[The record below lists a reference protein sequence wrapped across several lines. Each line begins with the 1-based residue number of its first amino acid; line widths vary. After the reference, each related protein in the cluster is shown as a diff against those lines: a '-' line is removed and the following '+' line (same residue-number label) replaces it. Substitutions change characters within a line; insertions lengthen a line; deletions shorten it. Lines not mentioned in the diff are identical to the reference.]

1 MISTVLADGVRYH
14 ARTSTDEITLACEL
28 FTSTS
33 TGRSN
38 TVPYDLS
45 KYGAKTH
52 QNHLG
57 LRHFKY
63 TSLISC
69 SCKMGVAKIAD
80 LLLQTNFT
88 ELHTL
93 IIAISSYVL
102 FALYH
107 VSHSLLDDNT
117 EMHVP
122 TYQQ

>member
-1 MISTVLADGVRYH
+1 
-14 ARTSTDEITLACEL
+14 
-28 FTSTS
+28 
-33 TGRSN
+33 
-38 TVPYDLS
+38 
-45 KYGAKTH
+45 
-52 QNHLG
+52 
-57 LRHFKY
+57 
-63 TSLISC
+63 
-69 SCKMGVAKIAD
+69 MGVAKIAD

-107 VSHSLLDDNT
+107 VSRSLLDDNT

>member
-14 ARTSTDEITLACEL
+14 ARTSTDEITLVCEL

-57 LRHFKY
+57 LRHFK
-63 TSLISC
+63 THLID
-69 SCKMGVAKIAD
+69 K
-80 LLLQTNFT
+80 LLL
-88 ELHTL
+88 
-93 IIAISSYVL
+93 
-102 FALYH
+102 
-107 VSHSLLDDNT
+107 
-117 EMHVP
+117 
-122 TYQQ
+122 